1 MCSFAS
7 FSHWCFFYPFNT
19 RKDQSHPTSSDGFE
33 GERKVH
39 DGHFSPEPTLE
50 QRIKTEMNWG
60 SFYIGEL
67 LFHRLKFLGHV
78 NNVAHRP
85 LFKPVQWIHVCNNDN
100 FALLELTLIF
110 YFPLNRWN
118 YLLADHP
125 WVFLHRHHLVKVS
138 VWFFVSKFIKVLSGP
153 HCFSPSSKGST
164 GIHPSNRFSSADYF
178 CVLHVV

>member
-60 SFYIGEL
+60 SYYIGEL
-67 LFHRLKFLGHV
+67 LFHRLKFLGH
-78 NNVAHRP
+78 
-85 LFKPVQWIHVCNNDN
+85 
-100 FALLELTLIF
+100 
-110 YFPLNRWN
+110 
-118 YLLADHP
+118 
-125 WVFLHRHHLVKVS
+125 
-138 VWFFVSKFIKVLSGP
+138 LSNSGL
-153 HCFSPSSKGST
+153 
-164 GIHPSNRFSSADYF
+164 FSSP
-178 CVLHVV
+178 VLKAQLSFSDPLLSFVCLSVHLTVNFSHFHFLLKNYGSNFNQTCHKASLGEGNSSLLK